1 MSNKFQNLRAALKG
15 DDSPDKSSTEPREIN
30 DPSSEQPI
38 VPSPPP
44 PTKRK
49 GRPQGKRSNPDYE
62 QIGIYIPK
70 ALHTEVKKLLLE
82 DKSRDFSDLVT
93 ELLKAWSKSK

>member
-1 MSNKFQNLRAALKG
+1 MNNKFQGLRAALKG
-15 DDSPDKSSTEPREIN
+15 ENSPDKSSTEPHESN
-30 DPSSEQPI
+30 E
-38 VPSPPP
+38 PSPEPPVAPP
-44 PTKRK
+44 PSHAKRK

-70 ALHTEVKKLLLE
+70 ALHTEVKKLLIE

-93 ELLKAWSKSK
+93 ELLKTWIKSK